1 MALTPAQKE
10 RIEKNRLAALERKRA
25 LATADASNN
34 STAPL
39 SQDSHTSGG
48 SSTNSYKKYRASGRE
63 NPYISPS
70 SVAIIRPTS
79 PVLSREEKE
88 ARENRRL
95 EEERKARESALLPPL
110 PEGSR
115 KLRDVTANRYVC

>member
-25 LATADASNN
+25 LATADASN
-34 STAPL
+34 SGTAPL

-48 SSTNSYKKYRASGRE
+48 STNSYKKYRASGRE

-95 EEERKARESALLPPL
+95 EEERKARENALLPPL

-115 KLRDVTANRYVC
+115 KLRDVTANR